1 VEALKSL
8 PSQIWGVLRPRLAR
22 AWRHARRVTE
32 QALHPSRRRAARA
45 KLARSQRWEG
55 ALVLCYGNVCRSPYA
70 ASLLIQAFAERGLR
84 IPVRQGGFIGPGRR
98 SPAIARRVARALGVN
113 LRPHRSRLVTPEDT
127 HGQTLVVVM
136 ETSQAERVMRELG
149 VPGNRIVVLG
159 DLDPGPIDSRSITD
173 PWGLEREVFE
183 EVYVRI
189 SRCVTALVEC
199 LQTHGTAPPAR
210 MDSPGE
216 AHDEDAGSGG
226 PSRPGNYA
234 FEVPTMHG

>member
-1 VEALKSL
+1 MKTLQSL
-8 PSQIWGVLRPRLAR
+8 PKQIWASVRPWVARLWR
-22 AWRHARRVTE
+22 AARRTTE
-32 QALHPSRRRAARA
+32 QVLHPSRRRAARA
-45 KLARSQRWEG
+45 RLAVSGPWEG

-70 ASLLIQAFAERGLR
+70 ASLLMQVFAERGIT

-98 SPAIARRVARALGVN
+98 SPAIARRVARALGVD

-136 ETSQAERVMRELG
+136 ETRQADRVMREFG
-149 VPGNRIVVLG
+149 VPRTRLLVLG
-159 DLDPGPIDSRSITD
+159 DLDPRPIDARSITD

-199 LQTHGTAPPAR
+199 LQTHGMARPAG
-210 MDSPGE
+210 MDPPGE

-234 FEVPTMHG
+234 FEIPTMHG